1 MKRRTLTHPDV
12 YRQSLLNGFTTCARR
27 TKFGLLAGE
36 EHTLGWVG
44 HTGDL
49 GTALHAVAREILRT
63 LYRQGEPQMPTQE
76 AVEVMYEVVKGLPFA
91 LPAEALDDLRWLT
104 LAFAGYRWNPK
115 RILALEEEIRV
126 PIECPDGVT
135 RTLKGQ
141 PDILVADP
149 PSGLIVVD
157 LKSGRG
163 RPKGPR
169 VEPEQ
174 GEVVEGR
181 EYLAGTFQGD
191 VYALL
196 GLHTYPAANRVIFR
210 ELHLR
215 SGQIRQMTLGRD
227 ELEHVERKV
236 AVMMMQLD
244 RAITEGPRSELW
256 APRPGG
262 HCTRRC
268 PVSRS
273 CPVPREMRGEGGIAT
288 KPQAD
293 QAARALAVLE
303 GQRAA
308 LISQLKAFA
317 KDPGNPLPMANDHE
331 FAGWNPPLGRGRK
344 FGLWDVKDIKAPEE
358 AAT

>member
-1 MKRRTLTHPDV
+1 MKRRTLEHPDV
-12 YRQSLLNGFTTCARR
+12 YRQSLLNGFATCARR

-36 EHTLGWVG
+36 DHTIGWVG
-44 HTGDL
+44 HSGDL

-63 LYRQGEPQMPTQE
+63 LYRQGEPQMATQE
-76 AVEVMYEVVKGLPFA
+76 AVEVMYEVVKDLPFA
-91 LPAEALDDLRWLT
+91 LPGPALDDLRWLT
-104 LAFAGYRWNPK
+104 LAFAQHKWNPI
-115 RILALEEEIRV
+115 RILALEEAIRV

-149 PSGLIVVD
+149 PTGLIVVD

-196 GLHTYPAANRVIFR
+196 GLRTYPQAERVIFR

-227 ELEHVERKV
+227 ELEHVERKI
-236 AVMMMQLD
+236 AVLMMQVD
-244 RAITEGPRSELW
+244 RAITDGPKSPLW
-256 APRPGG
+256 EPRPGG
-262 HCTRRC
+262 HCARAC
-268 PVSRS
+268 PVARS
-273 CPVPREMRGEGGIAT
+273 CPIPREQRGDGGIVT

-293 QAARALAVLE
+293 HAARALAVLE
-303 GQRAA
+303 GQRKA
-308 LISQLKAFA
+308 LISQLKAWSE
-317 KDPGNPLPMANDHE
+317 DPNNATPMVNDHE
-331 FAGWNPPLGRGRK
+331 FAGWNPPVGRGRK
-344 FGLWDVKDIKAPEE
+344 YGVWDVSAVKEPQP
-358 AAT
+358 

>member
-1 MKRRTLTHPDV
+1 
-12 YRQSLLNGFTTCARR
+12 
-27 TKFGLLAGE
+27 
-36 EHTLGWVG
+36 
-44 HTGDL
+44 
-49 GTALHAVAREILRT
+49 
-63 LYRQGEPQMPTQE
+63 
-76 AVEVMYEVVKGLPFA
+76 VKDLPFA
-91 LPAEALDDLRWLT
+91 LPGPALDDLRWLT
-104 LAFAGYRWNPK
+104 LAFAQHKWNPI
-115 RILALEEEIRV
+115 RILALEEAIRV

-149 PSGLIVVD
+149 PTGLIVVD

-196 GLHTYPAANRVIFR
+196 GLRTYPQAERVIFR

-227 ELEHVERKV
+227 ELEHVERKI
-236 AVMMMQLD
+236 AVLMMQVD
-244 RAITEGPRSELW
+244 RAITDGPKSPLW
-256 APRPGG
+256 EPRPGG
-262 HCTRRC
+262 HCARAC
-268 PVSRS
+268 PVARS
-273 CPVPREMRGEGGIAT
+273 CPIPREQRGDGGIVT

-293 QAARALAVLE
+293 HAARALAVLE
-303 GQRAA
+303 GQRKA
-308 LISQLKAFA
+308 LISQLKAWSE
-317 KDPGNPLPMANDHE
+317 DPNNATPMVNDHE
-331 FAGWNPPLGRGRK
+331 FAGWNPPVGRGRK
-344 FGLWDVKDIKAPEE
+344 YGVWDVSAVKEPQP
-358 AAT
+358 